1 MGRYAITDNQYTA
14 FVALMCGS
22 IAAEDNHVTIKSS
35 LQKAW
40 AQVGKT
46 LHMEPQ
52 EWTEKNKIKN
62 TKKKKWEGGYFLIKA
77 GHSLSQINALS
88 YIISQIN

>member
-1 MGRYAITDNQYTA
+1 MGRYAITDNHYTA

-46 LHMEPQ
+46 FHTEPQ
-52 EWTEKNKIKN
+52 EWTEKNRVKQ
-62 TKKKKWEGGYFLIKA
+62 TKKEMGGGL
-77 GHSLSQINALS
+77 LSN
-88 YIISQIN
+88 